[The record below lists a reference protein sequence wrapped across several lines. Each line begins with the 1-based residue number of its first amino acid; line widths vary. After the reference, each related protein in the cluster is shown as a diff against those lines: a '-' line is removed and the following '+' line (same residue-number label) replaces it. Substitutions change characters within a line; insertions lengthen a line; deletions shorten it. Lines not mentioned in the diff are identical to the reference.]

1 LFSSLRF
8 SRVHASLALVVVAAV
23 VVVLLLVLLVLCL
36 KLLYHQHNTR
46 GLVGDYMLL
55 ASS

>member
-8 SRVHASLALVVVAAV
+8 SRVLASLALVVVAAV
-23 VVVLLLVLLVLCL
+23 VVVVLLVLFVLCL